1 MIRLL
6 KIFIKNDIFDRKN
19 LPDQNNRRFYPR
31 FKILRAAM
39 CRAMKTLRESV
50 IDQELL
56 QLNNRRQ
63 RTQVQNYNS
72 V

>member
-19 LPDQNNRRFYPR
+19 LPDQKNRRFYPR

-39 CRAMKTLRESV
+39 CRTMKTLRESV